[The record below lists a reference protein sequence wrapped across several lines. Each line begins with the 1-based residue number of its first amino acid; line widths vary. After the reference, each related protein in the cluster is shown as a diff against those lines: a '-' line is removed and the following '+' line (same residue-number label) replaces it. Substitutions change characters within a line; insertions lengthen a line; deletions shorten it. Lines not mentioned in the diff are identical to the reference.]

1 MVEAQGKEIEI
12 AAVAVMA
19 AAVIVTTQ
27 VDASNLL
34 VNKE

>member
-1 MVEAQGKEIEI
+1 MVEAQHKEIEI

-27 VDASNLL
+27 VDVSNLL
-34 VNKE
+34 INKE